1 MPGAKRAMPFLA
13 NEMSDGRGLY
23 TPDILSAAMELTKF
37 PWDEALPLQG
47 SARSRSCGSVIE
59 IALRTDAGGRIAQVG
74 IKPHA
79 CAVGQAAAS
88 RFARAVI
95 GRDLSELRATRAALS
110 GWLKGEA
117 DLPDWPGIE
126 LLEPARAFPARHG
139 AILLAWDAAISAL
152 E

>member
-1 MPGAKRAMPFLA
+1 
-13 NEMSDGRGLY
+13 MSTGRGLY
-23 TPDILSAAMELTKF
+23 TPEILAEAMELTQF
-37 PWDEALPLQG
+37 PWDETLPLRG

-59 IALRTDAGGRIAQVG
+59 IALRPDAGNLIAQIG

-88 RFARAVI
+88 CFARAAI
-95 GRDLSELRATRAALS
+95 GKDLSELRVSRTGLS
-110 GWLKGEA
+110 RWLNGEA
-117 DLPDWPGIE
+117 DMPDWPGIA
-126 LLEPARAFPARHG
+126 LLEPARAYPARHG